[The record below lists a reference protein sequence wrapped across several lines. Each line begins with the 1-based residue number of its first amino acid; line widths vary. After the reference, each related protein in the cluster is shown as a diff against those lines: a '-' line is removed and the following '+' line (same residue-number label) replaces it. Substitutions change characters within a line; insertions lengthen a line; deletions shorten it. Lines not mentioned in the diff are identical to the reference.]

1 MNKAIISE
9 DVLREKYI
17 RDGKPMNI
25 IARELGVA
33 VGSVYN
39 YVKRYGIESRPTH
52 MGFKGKTHSEEARR
66 KISNVHK
73 GKVLSDE
80 TKRKIAES
88 HSKHFDGVY
97 KEGHKKEHYAGYI
110 LVYAPDHPRA
120 TKDGYVFE
128 HRIVMERLIGRF
140 LNESEVVHHINH
152 NRSDNRIENLK
163 LMKRSDHCS
172 FHMKLRALER
182 NLLDEY
188 Q

>member
-1 MNKAIISE
+1 M
-9 DVLREKYI
+9 
-17 RDGKPMNI
+17 
-25 IARELGVA
+25 
-33 VGSVYN
+33 
-39 YVKRYGIESRPTH
+39 
-52 MGFKGKTHSEEARR
+52 
-66 KISNVHK
+66 
-73 GKVLSDE
+73 
-80 TKRKIAES
+80 
-88 HSKHFDGVY
+88 
-97 KEGHKKEHYAGYI
+97 
-110 LVYAPDHPRA
+110 
-120 TKDGYVFE
+120 FE